1 MFNIF
6 KITKDYDPET
16 ITPETR
22 IKGDFIVPETENEG
36 EDHVTFYQDP
46 RWKNGSML
54 FVHAIRDKDDMIVS
68 VLMEPLPKDGKI
80 IFKMSKETFEE
91 LCKLARQFEASLEP
105 ENYVDDLE
113 DNTQPERDL
122 EDNGEDIERLSMV
135 NTRRNK
141 GNKYASVVQL
151 LL

>member
-1 MFNIF
+1 M
-6 KITKDYDPET
+6 
-16 ITPETR
+16 
-22 IKGDFIVPETENEG
+22 
-36 EDHVTFYQDP
+36 
-46 RWKNGSML
+46 WKNGSMR

-68 VLMEPLPKDGKI
+68 VLMEPLSRDRKI

-91 LCKLARQFEASLEP
+91 LCELARQFEASLEP

-113 DNTQPERDL
+113 DNTEPDRDL
-122 EDNGEDIERLSMV
+122 DLDNGEDIELPSMI

-141 GNKYASVVQL
+141 GNKYASVIQL